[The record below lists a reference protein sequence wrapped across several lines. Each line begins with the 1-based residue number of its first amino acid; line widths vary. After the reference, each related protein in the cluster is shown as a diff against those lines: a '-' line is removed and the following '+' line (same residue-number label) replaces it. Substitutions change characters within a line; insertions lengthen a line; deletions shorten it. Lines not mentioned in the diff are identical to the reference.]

1 MKSITSA
8 DLKHLQRIV
17 VALCVIS
24 VFVFIVEEIYMLSK
38 LGDSF
43 VAHFVADLAVFSL
56 VFLIFAITLYVCRH
70 YRVTAARSSKIVSW
84 ERSMIKT
91 LMEAWPDLV
100 FIKDPDSR
108 FIAANDATAEM
119 MGAES
124 AQDLIG
130 KSDHDFFPKEM
141 ADEFRATEAEV
152 IETGQP
158 IVSLQERVASYGGK
172 AAWLSTTKLPIRLN
186 DEIVGIVGVNR
197 NITEQKRLE
206 AMLEQHRDHLNDL
219 VAERT
224 QELEGEKLKLE
235 QALSKEKEL
244 STLQRQFVSTV
255 SHEFRTPLAVIDANA
270 YRMERKIGRGVEGTE
285 LLSGVSTIRS
295 SVVHLTD
302 LMEGMLTASR
312 IEAGTIEVKPECCDI
327 KALIHDV
334 VGMQRQVT
342 RGRNIVV
349 DVDPLPDS
357 VVCDPRLMRHVL
369 SNLLSNAIK
378 FSTEATTVWLNGRMA
393 DDAIELSVKDEGV
406 GIPKTEMARLFE
418 RFFRASTSEGIQ
430 GTGIGLHLVKQIVE
444 LHGGTISASSAPGEG
459 STFIIQL
466 PADPAAKRE

>member
-1 MKSITSA
+1 MSGE
-8 DLKHLQRIV
+8 LKHLQRV
-17 VALCVIS
+17 VVVLCILS
-24 VFVFIVEEIYMLSK
+24 IFVFIIEEIYMLSR
-38 LGDSF
+38 LGGNF
-43 VAHFVADLAVFSL
+43 LTHFIADLAIFAL
-56 VFLIFAITLYVCRH
+56 VVLIFVITLYVCRH
-70 YRVTAARSSKIVSW
+70 YRMTAARTSEIVSW

-100 FIKDPDSR
+100 FIKDSDSR
-108 FIAANDATAEM
+108 FIAANDSTAEI
-119 MGAES
+119 MGAET

-158 IVSLQERVASYGGK
+158 IVSRQERVASYGGK
-172 AAWLSTTKLPIRLN
+172 AAWLSTTKLPIWLN

-197 NITEQKRLE
+197 DITEQKRLE

-270 YRMERKIGRGVEGTE
+270 YRMERKIDRGVEGTE

-295 SVVHLTD
+295 SVVQLTD

-312 IEAGTIEVKPECCDI
+312 IEAGTIEVKPQCCDI

-349 DVDPLPDS
+349 DVDMLPQS
-357 VVCDPRLMRHVL
+357 AACDQKLMRHVL

-378 FSTEATTVWLNGRMA
+378 FSTEATTVWLNGRTVG
-393 DDAIELSVKDEGV
+393 DAIELTVKDEGV
-406 GIPKTEMARLFE
+406 GIPQAEMGRLFE
-418 RFFRASTSEGIQ
+418 RFFRASTSAGIQ

-444 LHGGTISASSAPGEG
+444 LHGGTISASSSPGEG
-459 STFIIQL
+459 SSFIIQL
-466 PADPAAKRE
+466 PLDAAGKRT